1 MFHFRGRLT
10 APHTHVWLPPLFL
23 TAMWLPPL
31 FLTAMRLPPLFLTAA
46 RLGSGGGR
54 GNTCFLP
61 LQTDD
66 SQPTLLGQT
75 APKVAL
81 GGDKDLASLVPWLQF

>member
-10 APHTHVWLPPLFL
+10 APHTHAWLLPLFL
-23 TAMWLPPL
+23 TA
-31 FLTAMRLPPLFLTAA
+31 T

-61 LQTDD
+61 LQTND